1 LDVLVL
7 KSVCCAPLTIPSG
20 CLPFFSWPAGEM
32 LPPLKVTFSDRFGN
46 PVAMQPMQTPPSL
59 SITAAVAGPQGE
71 PQECSE
77 LEVVAQQCVADDG
90 LLISGLRLLGSAA
103 AVAGE
108 LAGLLLLAGG
118 DGLSHP
124 TARQAQAPPSKQCL
138 PTAEVQLCISL
149 HGSPDLEPV
158 VLPLRVRAGA
168 PHSLHLLPG
177 NPWED
182 VGGGDGDGQAAVALQ
197 HGASLRSFQ
206 VAVFDVWGNPTA
218 PSADLGFAVLAECAG
233 TRPQAQE
240 FTPDALGIATVE
252 GTWAGG

>member
-1 LDVLVL
+1 
-7 KSVCCAPLTIPSG
+7 
-20 CLPFFSWPAGEM
+20 M

-59 SITAAVAGPQGE
+59 SITAAVVGAQGE

-77 LEVVAQQCVADDG
+77 LEVVAQQCSAEDG
-90 LLISGLRLLGSAA
+90 LLISGLRLLGSTAA
-103 AVAGE
+103 MAGE
-108 LAGLLLLAGG
+108 PAGLQLLAGG
-118 DGLSHP
+118 VGLSHP

-149 HGSPDLEPV
+149 QGSPDLEPV

-168 PHSLHLLPG
+168 PHSLHMLPG
-177 NPWED
+177 NPWEEAG
-182 VGGGDGDGQAAVALQ
+182 GGGDSEWQAAVALQ
-197 HGASLRSFQ
+197 HGASLPSFQ

-218 PSADLGFAVLAECAG
+218 PSADLGFAVLAECGA

-252 GTWAGG
+252 GTWAGA